1 MATKEQKVI
10 NAIYGD
16 IINTYLLTVI
26 CYNNDMFVVIK
37 NSLLL
42 SAVILSP

>member
-1 MATKEQKVI
+1 MAKNVYE
-10 NAIYGD
+10 AYD
-16 IINTYLLTVI
+16 IINTFILTVI